1 MNKTITLPN
10 GLTLLTAPVDG
21 AKTTAVLVL
30 FGTGS
35 KHETR
40 AESGLSHFLEHM
52 FFKGTTNR
60 PSALALSSEL
70 DRLGAEYNAF
80 TGKEYTGYWIKSGS
94 ANADKALAIVADML
108 INPLFVAEE
117 IEREK
122 GVIIEELNMY
132 QDNPMWYIE
141 DLFEGLLY
149 GDTPAGWDTIG
160 TKDTINS
167 FKRENFTDYYHK
179 QYGADTSF
187 LIVAGQIPDNLEELA
202 NKYFSAFPKSAYQP
216 KIATAETQNGAQ
228 SKFFVKTT
236 DQAHLSL
243 GVRTYPYAHE
253 NNFIMQIISLLL
265 GGSMSSRLFINLRER
280 NGLAYYVRANN
291 EHYTDTGYLTARAGV
306 PVNKLAEAIKIIMAE
321 YQRLKTELVSED
333 ELSKVKS
340 MLIGKLPLTLEGA
353 DEMAQWYGRQAVL
366 FFQQTTGEKKI
377 ITPEEFLN
385 KVNQVSAEDVQRV
398 ANEIFINDRLNL
410 AVISPQQDETALKQ
424 LLTL

>member
-1 MNKTITLPN
+1 MHKTTALPN
-10 GLTLLTAPVDG
+10 GLTVLTAPVEG
-21 AKTTAVLVL
+21 AKTTSVLVL

-35 KHETR
+35 KHEAR
-40 AESGLSHFLEHM
+40 ATSGLSHFLEHM

-80 TGKEYTGYWIKSGS
+80 TSKEYTGYWIKSAS
-94 ANADKALAIVADML
+94 INVDKSLEIVADML
-108 INPLFVAEE
+108 VNPLFVAEE

-141 DLFEGLLY
+141 DLFENLLY

-160 TKDTINS
+160 TKDNIRA
-167 FKRENFTDYYHK
+167 FKREDFTEYYRK

-187 LIVAGQIPDNLEELA
+187 LIVAGKIPDNLEELS
-202 NKYFSAFPKSAYQP
+202 NKYFSAFQKSAYNKKLP
-216 KIATAETQNGAQ
+216 TTETQSGAQ
-228 SKFFVKTT
+228 AKFFVKTT

-243 GVRTYPYAHE
+243 GVRTYPYAHDHT
-253 NNFIMQIISLLL
+253 FILQILSLIL

-280 NGLAYYVRANN
+280 NGLAYYVRANS
-291 EHYTDTGYLTARAGV
+291 EYYTDTGYLTARAGV
-306 PVNKLAEAIKIIMAE
+306 PVDKLAEAITIIMAE
-321 YQRLKTELVSED
+321 YRRLKTELVSDD

-340 MLIGKLPLTLEGA
+340 MLTGKLPLSLEGS
-353 DEMAQWYGRQAVL
+353 DEVAQWYGRQAVL
-366 FFQQTTGEKKI
+366 FFEQNSDKKI
-377 ITPEEFLN
+377 LSPEEYLEAIN
-385 KVNQVSAEDVQRV
+385 KVTAEDIQRV
-398 ANEIFINDRLNL
+398 ANEIFTNDRLNL
-410 AVISPQQDETALKQ
+410 AVISPQQDENSFKQ